1 MVRATVVSMVAALLV
16 GTTGAYVVMT
26 GLVRR
31 IAALADNVDRLL
43 RGEPLRRPPASAD
56 EIGQLTDVTLHVG
69 ELLAQRRELAESA
82 TRAKDQFLSR
92 VSQELETP
100 LTTMI
105 AVARGLD
112 EDPDVPARSRG
123 DARHIARAGQQL
135 HGPIAEMLDIKAI
148 EAGRLALTIEAVPI
162 DVVAH
167 EAVSLVRP
175 TANERAVAIETDCP
189 SDLTVAADRRR
200 LREVLLNLL
209 SNAVK
214 YNRPGGRVELAAS
227 RHDTSVRISVRDTG
241 PGIAANDRSHLFE
254 PFERLD
260 AAGTGV
266 EGSGLGLALTKRVV
280 HAMHG
285 TIGVE
290 SAVGR
295 GSTFWFDLPAAGG
308 AAPVRSASGPVAHD
322 G

>member
-1 MVRATVVSMVAALLV
+1 
-16 GTTGAYVVMT
+16 
-26 GLVRR
+26 VRR
-31 IAALADNVDRLL
+31 IAALSDNVDRLL
-43 RGEPLRRPPASAD
+43 RGEPLRPPPASAD

-92 VSQELETP
+92 VSQDLETP

-105 AVARGLD
+105 ALAQRLGAN
-112 EDPDVPARSRG
+112 PDLSLRSRE
-123 DARHIARAGQQL
+123 DARHIVKAGQQL
-135 HGPIAEMLDIKAI
+135 HGLIAEMLDIKAI
-148 EAGRLALTIEAVPI
+148 EAGRLALTIEPVPV
-162 DVVAH
+162 DVVAY
-167 EAVSLVRP
+167 EAISLIRP
-175 TANERAVAIETDCP
+175 TADERALTIETDCP
-189 SDLTVAADRRR
+189 PDLTVAADRRR

-214 YNRPGGRVELAAS
+214 YNRPDGRIELAAS

-241 PGIAANDRSHLFE
+241 PGISADDQSHLFE

-260 AAGTGV
+260 AAGTDV
-266 EGSGLGLALTKRVV
+266 KGSGIGLALTKRVV

-290 SAVGR
+290 STVGR

-308 AAPVRSASGPVAHD
+308 AAPVSAASGPVAHD
-322 G
+322 R